1 MKQVLKWNDAI
12 YEICNVSTVRGD
24 QGTVWRFDISGN
36 QSLVVVPFEAK
47 PFTMEEATAAP
58 EYIFPTLAGLRG
70 EGNMLGFLFRE
81 IVLGAAVGS
90 DALKHIRQFI
100 ERFGM
105 KKPAEK
111 KVVKPFYDALLKLR
125 GQSIL
130 PDHYAE
136 ILDEL
141 QTLTGGQ
148 IRAQDVKERLFLDF
162 SPGMPNY
169 LLELGNEVAEARGC
183 SDIDAL
189 NFVLGSCPYCADYG
203 NGTCRL
209 LRSVKLVSLPKGFL
223 KTPHEK
229 KVSGERAKAARKNK
243 KVTPDQ
249 ERKIKDYYRSLR
261 RPTDQKKKPESK
273 RNAGIL
279 TNKWIRRA
287 KESGGLGLSVE
298 YSSKQIQRMAGDAK

>member
-1 MKQVLKWNDAI
+1 MNQVLRWNDAV
-12 YEICNVSTVRGD
+12 YEICNVSTIRGD
-24 QGTVWRFDISGN
+24 QGTVWRYDISGN

-47 PFTMEEATAAP
+47 PFTMDEATAAP

-81 IVLGAAVGS
+81 IVLGDEVGS

-105 KKPAEK
+105 KKPTEK

-141 QTLTGGQ
+141 QTLTGDQ
-148 IRAQDVKERLFLDF
+148 IKAQDVKKRLFLDF
-162 SPGMPNY
+162 SLGMPNY
-169 LLELGNEVAEARGC
+169 LLELGKEVEEARGC

-203 NGTCRL
+203 NGTYRL
-209 LRSVKLVSLPKGFL
+209 LRSVKCVPGSVPLPEALRKRKSDDRGSLKPD
-223 KTPHEK
+223 T
-229 KVSGERAKAARKNK
+229 SGDRLNSQKAAAAYIGRDPKTLRTWVKNGWAPEHRHKPNSRPWYFKTELDRAEPGVPFDSDPKSK
-243 KVTPDQ
+243 K
-249 ERKIKDYYRSLR
+249 
-261 RPTDQKKKPESK
+261 
-273 RNAGIL
+273 
-279 TNKWIRRA
+279 
-287 KESGGLGLSVE
+287 
-298 YSSKQIQRMAGDAK
+298 